1 VCTREDFVVGHVQK
15 KVYYFGGPEIALG
28 QAYLT
33 LKFFTVEF
41 TEKKVYLG
49 DMSILSIL
57 LNIESECHRSATFRF
72 HRLGYESSEKV
83 CFCCVWMLYSSIVK
97 TQKRRLLRS
106 LISEG
111 QGGHAPPNLKL
122 H

>member
-1 VCTREDFVVGHVQK
+1 VVGHAQK

-49 DMSILSIL
+49 DMSILNPMKHRARMSQK
-57 LNIESECHRSATFRF
+57 CH
-72 HRLGYESSEKV
+72 LQV
-83 CFCCVWMLYSSIVK
+83 
-97 TQKRRLLRS
+97 
-106 LISEG
+106 
-111 QGGHAPPNLKL
+111 P
-122 H
+122 

>member
-1 VCTREDFVVGHVQK
+1 VVGHVQK

-57 LNIESECHRSATFRF
+57 
-72 HRLGYESSEKV
+72 
-83 CFCCVWMLYSSIVK
+83 
-97 TQKRRLLRS
+97 
-106 LISEG
+106 
-111 QGGHAPPNLKL
+111 
-122 H
+122 